1 MKKFLSLA
9 CDENLEE
16 LKNLQKDAENVYKE
30 FDNSFG
36 FKKINENAFKFPKF
50 KENGKFEEL
59 NFEDFN
65 DDDHCLIV

>member
-16 LKNLQKDAENVYKE
+16 LKKLQKEAENIYKE
-30 FDNSFG
+30 FDKSFE

-59 NFEDFN
+59 YFED